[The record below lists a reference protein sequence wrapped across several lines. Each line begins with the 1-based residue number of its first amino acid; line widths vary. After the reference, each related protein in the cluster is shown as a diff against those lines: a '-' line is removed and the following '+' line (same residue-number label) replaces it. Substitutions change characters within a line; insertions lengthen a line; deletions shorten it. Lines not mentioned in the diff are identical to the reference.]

1 MRLESSN
8 CQVLLQMRDKWVV
21 REFHQ
26 VQPMS
31 ESNTMRAGDPETTD
45 GDW

>member
-1 MRLESSN
+1 MRLESSY

-21 REFHQ
+21 GLFHQ
-26 VQPMS
+26 VQPLS
-31 ESNTMRAGDPETTD
+31 ESNEMRAGDPETTD